1 VAGCSDPPPTP
12 RERAAP
18 VERPIYQLKGPTAR
32 LRVPTAALI
41 EHAVVPGV
49 FVLSASG
56 EAANGPSLAR
66 DPADVQDAQMPR
78 RPGMAESGLGPIGEA
93 RFRMVRPGRIVGGE
107 TEILAGLV
115 GDETL
120 VLGDLKTLHDGS
132 PVTAVKSTK

>member
-1 VAGCSDPPPTP
+1 VTKRLAALAPLCAVVLAVAGCSDPQPTP

-49 FVLSASG
+49 FVLSTS
-56 EAANGPSLAR
+56 
-66 DPADVQDAQMPR
+66 
-78 RPGMAESGLGPIGEA
+78 GEA

-132 PVTAVKSTK
+132 PVTAVKSAK